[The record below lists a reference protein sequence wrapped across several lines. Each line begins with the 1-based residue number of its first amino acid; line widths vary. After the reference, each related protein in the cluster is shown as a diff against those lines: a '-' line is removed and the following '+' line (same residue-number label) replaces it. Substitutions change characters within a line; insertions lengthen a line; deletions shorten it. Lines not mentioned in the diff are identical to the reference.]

1 MSVTLTE
8 LESFHQFAQAKLAN
22 GGADSL
28 EELCDLWRLEHPTP
42 EESADIHEAIREGLA
57 DIKAGRYRPAAEV
70 SAEIRAKYGIPQ

>member
-28 EELCDLWRLEHPTP
+28 EEL
-42 EESADIHEAIREGLA
+42 
-57 DIKAGRYRPAAEV
+57 
-70 SAEIRAKYGIPQ
+70 